1 MNYDDFK
8 NKMNGLDESK
18 RKQVADLMWQ
28 SSMDETYK
36 NYWNQYQTEMNNQ
49 QPKQNQA
56 SNSFSSPE
64 TTYQNQ
70 QQNQPTYQQQQPVQQ
85 QQQQPTYDPNEK
97 LDTNMFG
104 ATDGKVRVQEGTAKY
119 TGQAD
124 YTLDSDARM
133 QEITNNLNA
142 YRQNNPEY
150 FKDRNTYNQMFHYNE
165 RNDAQKALLDSYR
178 KKKESVDTAQRYTT
192 GDSIISGMNDAEITN
207 DQLNYI
213 KEYSPEA
220 YRERQQKQ
228 QDEVNLRIANL
239 ATPAD
244 PTANADLFN
253 SLSKKLNLDPGES
266 YKIYDNWE
274 SMCERLG
281 VFRDSEKLQS
291 YQNQLNQNHQKME
304 SIMSRYANSAGWT
317 VSDALAAARMQKA
330 LAPYQQV
337 EANLQNS
344 YQILLNGRN
353 SNLALANQ
361 SVQVM
366 QAQAQEDQR
375 IFNQRLQG
383 LGFAMQTASYRTPE
397 QQAQLQLTTQAISNE
412 MNLLQQSKQQDL
424 NLYNQY
430 AGAKLQNQLQNELT
444 DLSVSDPK
452 QLRANL
458 NNALTSYY
466 EQYGDIIQRSQAQVV
481 DDIINYAN
489 EKGISVAQAM
499 TENFIKPLQWK
510 AEYKQKVA
518 TQYWMLSKQSV
529 ATINGKS
536 VIMTTNPNGSIS
548 YQYLE
553 DPSETVTT
561 AKPYDLVDSSHLSL
575 ETWTWTYTLGNFLE
589 EKESTDWYK
598 AWQCAK
604 YVNDYLEKIGL
615 GRYFWNEDIKT
626 REWRINLD
634 ANTPKVWTV
643 AIFDYGHIT
652 ASTWKNHGHVGIV
665 TKVYEDG
672 SFDVKDSNYNSDW
685 VVHTRHILAWSP
697 SCKGFFDPSQPPRA
711 NSNWSD
717 LESSFEWNGNVYNYN
732 DYSWWNELTDDEK
745 ITVQNLLTYQTDP
758 SSLPK
763 SWADNWKSN
772 QRVRAAAAAIGR
784 SHGYNERKFAEIKKV
799 EDTWNKANLPWW
811 PSSANSTAMSIL
823 KAVSDSFKDLENY
836 DINAV
841 NSWINAFK
849 KETSDPTVWAMYT
862 DMRVAASEIAKALK
876 GGASPTT
883 EEIKD
888 ISNLLDGN
896 MWTEQAKAVFRHFAK
911 NLYEKNESEA
921 KAFGEVTWYKP
932 KPIYTDEAAEW
943 LNNSMWVDL
952 SKYYNYQSP
961 VTTWPD
967 DILTKYFDGLG
978 ANSNNFENSINFILN
993 G

>member
-8 NKMNGLDESK
+8 KKMDGLDESK
-18 RKQVADLMWQ
+18 RQQVANLMWNSQ
-28 SSMDETYK
+28 MDATYK
-36 NYWNQYQTEMNNQ
+36 NYWDQYQSEMNNS
-49 QPKQNQA
+49 QPKTSQA

-70 QQNQPTYQQQQPVQQ
+70 QQNQPTYQPQQQQQ
-85 QQQQPTYDPNEK
+85 QVQQQPTYDPNEK

-119 TGQAD
+119 TGKAD
-124 YTLDSDARM
+124 FSLNSDARM

-142 YRQNNPEY
+142 YWQNNPEY
-150 FKDRNTYNQMFHYNE
+150 FSDRDTYNKMFNYNE
-165 RNDAQKALLDSYR
+165 RSNEQKALLDSYW
-178 KKKESVDTAQRYTT
+178 KKKEGMDTAQRYNTW
-192 GDSIISGMNDAEITN
+192 DSILNGMNDAEITN

-228 QDEVNLRIANL
+228 QDEINLRIANL

-244 PTANADLFN
+244 PTANAELFQ
-253 SLSKKLNLDPGES
+253 SISKKLNLDPWDS
-266 YKIYDNWE
+266 YQIYDNWT

-281 VFRDSEKLQS
+281 VFSDSEKLSS

-304 SIMSRYANSAGWT
+304 QIMSRYANSAGGT

-510 AEYKQKVA
+510 AEYKNLTAEKYGMNKYQQQYSYTVDENWNVVVKASWYGEIPQSAFA
-518 TQYWMLSKQSV
+518 TQKTRQEAYKDVYENSNTWADYIQNLAWAIQDGSYWGQCGAFVNDILLSWGNSKVFGNS
-529 ATINGKS
+529 
-536 VIMTTNPNGSIS
+536 
-548 YQYLE
+548 LE
-553 DPSETVTT
+553 DKRKACNVSKDEAPQVWY
-561 AKPYDLVDSSHLSL
+561 AVAFDL
-575 ETWTWTYTLGNFLE
+575 
-589 EKESTDWYK
+589 WY
-598 AWQCAK
+598 
-604 YVNDYLEKIGL
+604 
-615 GRYFWNEDIKT
+615 
-626 REWRINLD
+626 
-634 ANTPKVWTV
+634 
-643 AIFDYGHIT
+643 IT
-652 ASTWKNHGHVGIV
+652 KSTWENHGHVGIISQ
-665 TKVYEDG
+665 VYPDG
-672 SFDVKDSNYNSDW
+672 SIDV
-685 VVHTRHILAWSP
+685 
-697 SCKGFFDPSQPPRA
+697 
-711 NSNWSD
+711 
-717 LESSFEWNGNVYNYN
+717 LESNGK
-732 DYSWWNELTDDEK
+732 SDEK
-745 ITVQNLLTYQTDP
+745 IHVKRYSKEDVANKVIWYYKP
-758 SSLPK
+758 S
-763 SWADNWKSN
+763 
-772 QRVRAAAAAIGR
+772 
-784 SHGYNERKFAEIKKV
+784 
-799 EDTWNKANLPWW
+799 
-811 PSSANSTAMSIL
+811 
-823 KAVSDSFKDLENY
+823 NY
-836 DINAV
+836 DIQ
-841 NSWINAFK
+841 
-849 KETSDPTVWAMYT
+849 KETTTSYSDSSSQNPYEWVSKVTSNGTEVNAWWWITSLEQQYLNGKRSNKDEMNQTLAAYGIDQKQFREQQKKYADYTAKVTLIEDTKKMYDAVKDLLQWNKENSSGGAWSRHSWYIDRATYDAMSGTEGDNKDTRRFFDSETANGINKYNFLKNSQLLDKYRELKAAGAT
-862 DMRVAASEIAKALK
+862 FGAMQKSEWDLVGSAASKLNWQSTDSE
-876 GGASPTT
+876 
-883 EEIKD
+883 
-888 ISNLLDGN
+888 
-896 MWTEQAKAVFRHFAK
+896 F
-911 NLYEKNESEA
+911 ESTLE
-921 KAFGEVTWYKP
+921 
-932 KPIYTDEAAEW
+932 DM
-943 LNNSMWVDL
+943 LNNYSNILADAWVPWF
-952 SKYYNYQSP
+952 YN
-961 VTTWPD
+961 T
-967 DILTKYFDGLG
+967 DI
-978 ANSNNFENSINFILN
+978 
-993 G
+993 

>member
-18 RKQVADLMWQ
+18 RKQVADLMWNSQ
-28 SSMDETYK
+28 MDATYK
-36 NYWNQYQTEMNNQ
+36 NYWDQYQSEMNNS
-49 QPKQNQA
+49 QPKQSQT
-56 SNSFSSPE
+56 SNSFSSPQ

-70 QQNQPTYQQQQPVQQ
+70 QQTQPTYQQQN
-85 QQQQPTYDPNEK
+85 QQPTYDPNEK
-97 LDTNMFG
+97 LDTSMFG
-104 ATDGKVRVQEGTAKY
+104 ATDGKVVVQEGRAKELWH
-119 TGQAD
+119 AD

-150 FKDRNTYNQMFHYNE
+150 FKDRDTYNKMFNYSE
-165 RNDAQKALLDSYR
+165 RSDQQKALLDSYW
-178 KKKESVDTAQRYTT
+178 KKKESVNTAQKYTT

-228 QDEVNLRIANL
+228 QDEINLRIANL
-239 ATPAD
+239 STPAD

-274 SMCERLG
+274 SMCEKLG

-337 EANLQNS
+337 EANLQNA
-344 YQILLNGRN
+344 YTTLLNGRN
-353 SNLALANQ
+353 SNLAVANQ
-361 SVQVM
+361 AAQVM

-481 DDIINYAN
+481 DDVINYAN
-489 EKGISVAQAM
+489 EHGISVAQAM

-510 AEYKQKVA
+510 AEYK
-518 TQYWMLSKQSV
+518 SR
-529 ATINGKS
+529 I
-536 VIMTTNPNGSIS
+536 
-548 YQYLE
+548 
-553 DPSETVTT
+553 SETYGLNKYQQQYSYTIDENWNIAIKASWYWEIPQEAFKTQASRREAYKDVYENSNTW
-561 AKPYDLVDSSHLSL
+561 ADYIQNLAWAIQDGSYWGQCGAFVNDILLSWGNSKIFGNSL
-575 ETWTWTYTLGNFLE
+575 EQKRKACNVSKE
-589 EKESTDWYK
+589 EWPQVWYAVAFDLWFIGSDW
-598 AWQCAK
+598 
-604 YVNDYLEKIGL
+604 E
-615 GRYFWNEDIKT
+615 
-626 REWRINLD
+626 
-634 ANTPKVWTV
+634 
-643 AIFDYGHIT
+643 
-652 ASTWKNHGHVGIV
+652 NHGHVGIISQ
-665 TKVYEDG
+665 VYPDG
-672 SFDVKDSNYNSDW
+672 SIDV
-685 VVHTRHILAWSP
+685 LE
-697 SCKGFFDPSQPPRA
+697 
-711 NSNWSD
+711 SNWKS
-717 LESSFEWNGNVYNYN
+717 
-732 DYSWWNELTDDEK
+732 DEK
-745 ITVQNLLTYQTDP
+745 INIKRYSKEDVANKVMWYYKPSNYDVQKETTTSYTD
-758 SSLPK
+758 SSSQNPYEWVSK
-763 SWADNWKSN
+763 VTGTWIEVNSW
-772 QRVRAAAAAIGR
+772 
-784 SHGYNERKFAEIKKV
+784 
-799 EDTWNKANLPWW
+799 WW
-811 PSSANSTAMSIL
+811 IT
-823 KAVSDSFKDLENY
+823 DLENQY
-836 DINAV
+836 KKEKDRASNDERNSTLSSYWITLPEYNAQKKKYLDYQAKVSLIEDTQKMYNAV
-841 NSWINAFK
+841 EDLLKWNKENSSSWVWSRHSWYIDRATYDAMNSDNGWDSSTNRFFNNETAVWINKYNFLKNSQLLEKYQELKAAGATFG
-849 KETSDPTVWAMYT
+849 AMQKSEW
-862 DMRVAASEIAKALK
+862 DLVGSAASKLNWQ
-876 GGASPTT
+876 TT
-883 EEIKD
+883 DADFEAVLEEMKD
-888 ISNLLDGN
+888 HYSNILADAWVPWFYN
-896 MWTEQAKAVFRHFAK
+896 
-911 NLYEKNESEA
+911 
-921 KAFGEVTWYKP
+921 
-932 KPIYTDEAAEW
+932 TD
-943 LNNSMWVDL
+943 
-952 SKYYNYQSP
+952 
-961 VTTWPD
+961 
-967 DILTKYFDGLG
+967 I
-978 ANSNNFENSINFILN
+978 
-993 G
+993 

>member
-8 NKMNGLDESK
+8 KKMDGLDESK
-18 RKQVADLMWQ
+18 RQQVANLMWNSQ
-28 SSMDETYK
+28 IDATYK
-36 NYWNQYQTEMNNQ
+36 NYWDQYQSEMNNS
-49 QPKQNQA
+49 QPKTSQA

-70 QQNQPTYQQQQPVQQ
+70 QQNQPTYQPQQQQQ
-85 QQQQPTYDPNEK
+85 QVQQQPTYDPNEK

-104 ATDGKVRVQEGTAKY
+104 ATDGKVKVQEGTAKY
-119 TGQAD
+119 TGKAD
-124 YTLDSDARM
+124 FSLNSDARM

-142 YRQNNPEY
+142 YWQNNPEY
-150 FKDRNTYNQMFHYNE
+150 FSDRDTYNKMFNYNE
-165 RNDAQKALLDSYR
+165 RSNEQKALLDSYW
-178 KKKESVDTAQRYTT
+178 KKKEGMDTAQRYTT
-192 GDSIISGMNDAEITN
+192 WDSIVNGMNDAEITN

-244 PTANADLFN
+244 PTANAELFQ
-253 SLSKKLNLDPGES
+253 SISKKLNLDPWDS
-266 YKIYDNWE
+266 YQIYDNWT

-281 VFRDSEKLQS
+281 VFSDSEKLSS

-304 SIMSRYANSAGWT
+304 QIMSRYANSAGGT

-518 TQYWMLSKQSV
+518 NAYWMLSKQSV

-553 DPSETVTT
+553 DPSNAVSK
-561 AKPYDLVDSSHLSL
+561 AKPYDTVDPKSMSL
-575 ETWTWTYTLGNFLE
+575 LTGMWYPTLWDFLQT
-589 EKESTDWYK
+589 KEAKDGSYW
-598 AWQCAK
+598 WQCGAF
-604 YVNDYLEKIGL
+604 VNDYLQKIGL
-615 GRYFWNEDIKT
+615 GRYYDNDLSTK
-626 REWRINLD
+626 INS
-634 ANTPKVWTV
+634 V
-643 AIFDYGHIT
+643 
-652 ASTWKNHGHVGIV
+652 
-665 TKVYEDG
+665 
-672 SFDVKDSNYNSDW
+672 
-685 VVHTRHILAWSP
+685 
-697 SCKGFFDPSQPPRA
+697 
-711 NSNWSD
+711 
-717 LESSFEWNGNVYNYN
+717 
-732 DYSWWNELTDDEK
+732 
-745 ITVQNLLTYQTDP
+745 
-758 SSLPK
+758 
-763 SWADNWKSN
+763 N
-772 QRVRAAAAAIGR
+772 Q
-784 SHGYNERKFAEIKKV
+784 
-799 EDTWNKANLPWW
+799 DT
-811 PSSANSTAMSIL
+811 
-823 KAVSDSFKDLENY
+823 
-836 DINAV
+836 
-841 NSWINAFK
+841 
-849 KETSDPTVWAMYT
+849 PTVWSIAVFDYNLKSSDWINHWHVWIVTQVYDDWSFQLLDSNRDWDEITHSRRIYPWSTSLKWFFNPSQWANTSLTNTGVASWNEEDIPMYNKYLAQKLWTT
-862 DMRVAASEIAKALK
+862 DLARLEATDPDFRAKASAYKKSQDAELTPQVVKLIENLEDLK
-876 GGASPTT
+876 NMDRFDYMNAWYWDNGVPWTKGALYRGKFNFVKGSNTLQNLINMKGQGAT
-883 EEIKD
+883 FGALSDSELD
-888 ISNLLDGN
+888 ILKNSSDTLNLALWYDDF
-896 MWTEQAKAVFRHFAK
+896 MDTV
-911 NLYEKNESEA
+911 NEMIQ
-921 KAFGEVTWYKP
+921 T
-932 KPIYTDEAAEW
+932 
-943 LNNSMWVDL
+943 L
-952 SKYYNYQSP
+952 SRGAWIT
-961 VTTWPD
+961 TTWPQTNEEKYWYSQFSQNANVSSGAGTMAPLQQQQID
-967 DILTKYFDGLG
+967 QMSSILL
-978 ANSNNFENSINFILN
+978 SL
-993 G
+993 

>member
-8 NKMNGLDESK
+8 KKMDGLDESK

-36 NYWNQYQTEMNNQ
+36 NYWNQYQNEMNNQ

-192 GDSIISGMNDAEITN
+192 WDSIISGMNDAEITN

-220 YRERQQKQ
+220 YREWQQKQ
-228 QDEVNLRIANL
+228 QDEINLRIANL

-253 SLSKKLNLDPGES
+253 SLSKKLNLDPWES

-304 SIMSRYANSAGWT
+304 QIMSRYANSAGGT

-510 AEYKQKVA
+510 AEYKSRISETYGMNKYQQQYSYTIDENWNIAIKASWYGEIPQDAFKTQASRREAYKDVYENSNTWVDYIQNLAWAIQDGSYWGQCGAFVNDILLSWGNSKVFGN
-518 TQYWMLSKQSV
+518 S
-529 ATINGKS
+529 
-536 VIMTTNPNGSIS
+536 
-548 YQYLE
+548 LE
-553 DPSETVTT
+553 DKRKACNVSKDESPQVWY
-561 AKPYDLVDSSHLSL
+561 AVAFDL
-575 ETWTWTYTLGNFLE
+575 W
-589 EKESTDWYK
+589 
-598 AWQCAK
+598 
-604 YVNDYLEKIGL
+604 
-615 GRYFWNEDIKT
+615 
-626 REWRINLD
+626 
-634 ANTPKVWTV
+634 
-643 AIFDYGHIT
+643 HIT
-652 ASTWKNHGHVGIV
+652 QSTWENHGHVGIISM
-665 TKVYEDG
+665 VYPDG
-672 SFDVKDSNYNSDW
+672 SIDV
-685 VVHTRHILAWSP
+685 
-697 SCKGFFDPSQPPRA
+697 
-711 NSNWSD
+711 
-717 LESSFEWNGNVYNYN
+717 LESNGK
-732 DYSWWNELTDDEK
+732 SDEK
-745 ITVQNLLTYQTDP
+745 IHVKRYSKEDVANKVIWYYKP
-758 SSLPK
+758 S
-763 SWADNWKSN
+763 
-772 QRVRAAAAAIGR
+772 
-784 SHGYNERKFAEIKKV
+784 
-799 EDTWNKANLPWW
+799 
-811 PSSANSTAMSIL
+811 
-823 KAVSDSFKDLENY
+823 NY
-836 DINAV
+836 DIQ
-841 NSWINAFK
+841 
-849 KETSDPTVWAMYT
+849 KETTTSYSDSSSQNPYEWVSKVTSNGTEVNAWWWITSLEQQYLNGKRSNKDEMNQTLAAYGIDQKQFREQQKKYADYTAKVTLIEDTKKMYDAVKDLLQWNKENSSGGAWSRHSWYIDRATYDAMSGAEGDNKDTRRFFDSETANGINKYNFLKNSQLLDKYRELKAAGAT
-862 DMRVAASEIAKALK
+862 FGAMQKSEWDLVGSAASKLNWQSTDAE
-876 GGASPTT
+876 
-883 EEIKD
+883 
-888 ISNLLDGN
+888 
-896 MWTEQAKAVFRHFAK
+896 F
-911 NLYEKNESEA
+911 ESTLE
-921 KAFGEVTWYKP
+921 
-932 KPIYTDEAAEW
+932 DM
-943 LNNSMWVDL
+943 LNNYSNILADAWVPWF
-952 SKYYNYQSP
+952 YN
-961 VTTWPD
+961 T
-967 DILTKYFDGLG
+967 DI
-978 ANSNNFENSINFILN
+978 
-993 G
+993 

>member
-8 NKMNGLDESK
+8 KKMDGLDESK
-18 RKQVADLMWQ
+18 RQQVADLMWNSQ
-28 SSMDETYK
+28 MDATYK
-36 NYWNQYQTEMNNQ
+36 NYWDQYQSEMNNS
-49 QPKQNQA
+49 QPKQSQA
-56 SNSFSSPE
+56 SNSFSTPE

-70 QQNQPTYQQQQPVQQ
+70 QQNQPTYQQQN
-85 QQQQPTYDPNEK
+85 QQPTYDPNEK

-104 ATDGKVRVQEGTAKY
+104 ATDGKVKVQEWTAKY
-119 TGQAD
+119 TGKAD
-124 YTLDSDARM
+124 FSLNSDARM

-150 FKDRNTYNQMFHYNE
+150 FKDRDTYNKMFNYSE
-165 RNDAQKALLDSYR
+165 RSDQQKALLDSYW
-178 KKKESVDTAQRYTT
+178 KKKESVNMAQKYTT

-228 QDEVNLRIANL
+228 QDEINLRIANL
-239 ATPAD
+239 STPAD

-274 SMCERLG
+274 SMCEKLG

-304 SIMSRYANSAGWT
+304 QIMNRYANSAGWT

-383 LGFAMQTASYRTPE
+383 LGFAMQTANYRTPE

-481 DDIINYAN
+481 DDVINYAN
-489 EKGISVAQAM
+489 EHGISVAQAL

-510 AEYKQKVA
+510 AEYKNLTAEKYGMNKYQQ
-518 TQYWMLSKQSV
+518 QYSYTVDENWNVVVKASWYGEIPQS
-529 ATINGKS
+529 AF
-536 VIMTTNPNGSIS
+536 
-548 YQYLE
+548 
-553 DPSETVTT
+553 ETRASRQEAFSDV
-561 AKPYDLVDSSHLSL
+561 YDSSYSWNDYIMNLTNSI
-575 ETWTWTYTLGNFLE
+575 
-589 EKESTDWYK
+589 KDWSYGG
-598 AWQCAK
+598 QCGAF
-604 YVNDYLEKIGL
+604 VNDVLVSWGDSKVFWDSLSQKISKCNVPLENWPQQW
-615 GRYFWNEDIKT
+615 Y
-626 REWRINLD
+626 
-634 ANTPKVWTV
+634 AVV
-643 AIFDYGHIT
+643 FDLWFKSSDGI
-652 ASTWKNHGHVGIV
+652 NHGHVGIIS
-665 TKVYEDG
+665 KVNPDW
-672 SFDVKDSNYNSDW
+672 SVDV
-685 VVHTRHILAWSP
+685 
-697 SCKGFFDPSQPPRA
+697 
-711 NSNWSD
+711 
-717 LESSFEWNGNVYNYN
+717 LESNGK
-732 DYSWWNELTDDEK
+732 SDEK
-745 ITVQNLLTYQTDP
+745 IHVKTYSKEEFQNKVRGYYKPSSYDIQDMSNKELSTKQALQRKFWNNSTWNDNWYIESLETEFKTYLDKGKSAITKDQWADLKKDYGINEQEFREMAQIYAKTWLKKQGVAQAEKALESAMLLNEMLYWKDIIDNPQSWLLDMVNEHIPWTSSYDAKKQFNTLSDQLSLNELFNAKANGATFGAMSDSEWDILKRSATNLDRDQSNTLFKQNLNTLME
-758 SSLPK
+758 SLKTTIQNWWGKLPQ
-763 SWADNWKSN
+763 WADKIWNEIVGKIRKEDIAKKYNLNS
-772 QRVRAAAAAIGR
+772 VSG
-784 SHGYNERKFAEIKKV
+784 GYTY
-799 EDTWNKANLPWW
+799 TWN
-811 PSSANSTAMSIL
+811 STTQ
-823 KAVSDSFKDLENY
+823 VVFDER
-836 DINAV
+836 IN
-841 NSWINAFK
+841 
-849 KETSDPTVWAMYT
+849 EL
-862 DMRVAASEIAKALK
+862 ASL
-876 GGASPTT
+876 
-883 EEIKD
+883 
-888 ISNLLDGN
+888 
-896 MWTEQAKAVFRHFAK
+896 
-911 NLYEKNESEA
+911 
-921 KAFGEVTWYKP
+921 
-932 KPIYTDEAAEW
+932 
-943 LNNSMWVDL
+943 
-952 SKYYNYQSP
+952 
-961 VTTWPD
+961 
-967 DILTKYFDGLG
+967 
-978 ANSNNFENSINFILN
+978 
-993 G
+993 